1 MDRLF
6 ELQGEFWTAAVETLY
21 MVALTM
27 LIGGLAGLLIG
38 VALYTTRPGNLLS
51 NRVVFNVLNVVIN
64 FFRPIPFIIFIAAVQ
79 PLSRLVIGTGIGNNA
94 LIFALS
100 LAASFAIGRIVEQN
114 LLTVSPGVIEAA
126 RSMGAGPLRILRT
139 VAIPE
144 ALGPLILGY
153 TFVLVAIVDMTA
165 VAGFI
170 GGGGL
175 GNFALVYGYRQ
186 FEPAVTWAAVLLIVV
201 LVQGVQ
207 FFGNWLA
214 RNPGGSP
221 TGQE

>member
-6 ELQGEFWTAAVETLY
+6 ELGGEFWVAAVETLY
-21 MVALTM
+21 MVGLT
-27 LIGGLAGLLIG
+27 LLFGGLAGLLIG
-38 VALYTTRPGNLLS
+38 LGLYTTRAGSLLA
-51 NRVVFNVLNVVIN
+51 NRAVFNVLNVTIN

-126 RSMGAGPLRILRT
+126 KAMGAGPLRILRT
-139 VAIPE
+139 VVIPE

-186 FEPAVTWAAVLLIVV
+186 FEPVVTWAAVLLIVV
-201 LVQGVQ
+201 FVQGVQ

-214 RNPGGSP
+214 RKVLRR
-221 TGQE
+221 

>member
-6 ELQGEFWTAAVETLY
+6 ELGPEFWEAAFETLY
-21 MVALTM
+21 MVALT
-27 LIGGLAGLLIG
+27 LLFGGLAGLLLG
-38 VALYTTRPGNLLS
+38 MVLYTTRPGSLLS
-51 NRVVFNVLNVVIN
+51 NKPVFTIVNVVIN

-79 PLSRLVIGTGIGNNA
+79 PLARVVVGTGIGNDA
-94 LIFALS
+94 LVFALS
-100 LAASFAIGRIVEQN
+100 IAASFAIARIVEQN

-126 RSMGAGPLRILRT
+126 RAMGAAPLRILRT
-139 VAIPE
+139 VVLPE

-165 VAGFI
+165 VAGLI

-175 GNFALVYGYRQ
+175 GNFAVVYGYRQ
-186 FEPAVTWAAVLLIVV
+186 YQPLITWAAVILIIVF
-201 LVQGVQ
+201 VQLAQ

-214 RNPGGSP
+214 RKVMRR
-221 TGQE
+221 

>member
-6 ELQGEFWTAAVETLY
+6 ELGSEFWVAALETLY
-21 MVALTM
+21 MVSLT
-27 LIGGLAGLLIG
+27 LLFGGLAGLAIG
-38 VALYTTRPGNLLS
+38 LTLYTTRAGSLLA
-51 NRVVFNVLNVVIN
+51 NPAVFNTLNVIIN

-126 RSMGAGPLRILRT
+126 KAMGAGPSRILRT
-139 VAIPE
+139 VVIPE
-144 ALGPLILGY
+144 GLGPLILGY

-186 FEPAVTWAAVLLIVV
+186 FEPVVTWAAVLLIVV
-201 LVQGVQ
+201 FVQGVQ
-207 FFGNWLA
+207 FLGNWLA
-214 RNPGGSP
+214 RKVLRR
-221 TGQE
+221 

>member
-6 ELQGEFWTAAVETLY
+6 ELQGEFWTAALETLY
-21 MVALTM
+21 LVALTL
-27 LIGGLAGLLIG
+27 LIGGLAGLLLG
-38 VALYTTRPGNLLS
+38 MALYTTRAGSLLS
-51 NRVVFNVLNVVIN
+51 NRAVFTVLNVVIN

-94 LIFALS
+94 LVFALS
-100 LAASFAIGRIVEQN
+100 FATSFAIARIVEQN

-126 RSMGAGPLRILRT
+126 RSMGAAPMRILRT
-139 VAIPE
+139 VVVPE
-144 ALGPLILGY
+144 ALGPLILGYTY

-165 VAGFI
+165 VVGVI

-175 GNFALVYGYRQ
+175 GDFALVYGYRQ
-186 FEPAVTWAAVLLIVV
+186 FEPVVTWAAVLLIVV

-214 RNPGGSP
+214 RKVLRR
-221 TGQE
+221 

>member
-6 ELQGEFWTAAVETLY
+6 ELGSEFWVAAAETLY
-21 MVALTM
+21 MAALTL
-27 LIGGLAGLLIG
+27 LIGGLGGLLLG
-38 VALYTTRPGNLLS
+38 TVLYTTRPGSLLS
-51 NRVVFNVLNVVIN
+51 NRAVFNIVNVVIN

-79 PLSRLVIGTGIGNNA
+79 PLSRLVIGTGIGNDA

-100 LAASFAIGRIVEQN
+100 IAASFAIARIVEQN
-114 LLTVSPGVIEAA
+114 LLTVSPGAIEAA
-126 RSMGAGPLRILRT
+126 RAMGAGPLRILRT
-139 VAIPE
+139 VVIPE

-165 VAGFI
+165 MAGFI

-186 FEPAVTWAAVLLIVV
+186 FEPAITWAAVIIIVV
-201 LVQGVQ
+201 FVQGVQ
-207 FFGNWLA
+207 FLGNWLA
-214 RNPGGSP
+214 RKVMRR
-221 TGQE
+221 

>member
-6 ELQGEFWTAAVETLY
+6 ELQGEFWVAAVETLY
-21 MVALTM
+21 MVALTL
-27 LIGGLAGLLIG
+27 LIGGFAGLLLGI
-38 VALYTTRPGNLLS
+38 ALYTTREGSLLS
-51 NRVVFNVLNVVIN
+51 NRGVFTVLNVVIN

-79 PLSRLVIGTGIGNNA
+79 PFSRFVIGTGIGNNA

-126 RSMGAGPLRILRT
+126 RSMGAAPLRILRT
-139 VAIPE
+139 VVVPE

-153 TFVLVAIVDMTA
+153 TFVLVAIIDMTA
-165 VAGFI
+165 VAGVI

-175 GNFALVYGYRQ
+175 GTFAQVYGYRQ
-186 FEPAVTWAAVLLIVV
+186 FEPVVTWAAVILIVV
-201 LVQGVQ
+201 FVQVAQ

-214 RNPGGSP
+214 RKVMRR
-221 TGQE
+221 